1 MGLVWKNTVND
12 FFCCFFN
19 RICCHSFFSSE
30 VPYVSVN
37 CKVHYPEDIIGWQPA
52 KTVWQNMQMRALGVV
67 LKNGIGFYGRCMAD
81 VWESRLFFQCFFS
94 QFFTMQPIFFMIFLL
109 YYCTD
114 VKTVK
119 CTIQRTSSAGSLRK
133 PSDKSCRCAHLSAPW
148 VEADFITQGI
158 THWVKTTTTTRATC
172 VARIRRRRIRG
183 LRDVPAHLFDH
194 GCARTVDAN
203 PRVASVVC
211 ASVVYEM
218 CRRILLQLYFTVF
231 FRDYRYL

>member
-1 MGLVWKNTVND
+1 MIFVVVFLTEFAV
-12 FFCCFFN
+12 
-19 RICCHSFFSSE
+19 ILFFSSE

-158 THWVKTTTTTRATC
+158 THWVKTMTTTSTVWCGPNGRFPYCTVVLA
-172 VARIRRRRIRG
+172 ASK
-183 LRDVPAHLFDH
+183 LRQKWLKMGWSEHL
-194 GCARTVDAN
+194 
-203 PRVASVVC
+203 
-211 ASVVYEM
+211 
-218 CRRILLQLYFTVF
+218 
-231 FRDYRYL
+231 YRYLLFVRASVGQKN

>member
-67 LKNGIGFYGRCMAD
+67 LKNGRGFYGRCMAD

-119 CTIQRTSSAGSLRK
+119 CIIQRTSSADSLRK
-133 PSDKSCRCAHLSAPW
+133 PFDKTCRCAPW
-148 VEADFITQGI
+148 GSYWKLKEVSMADVWQIYG
-158 THWVKTTTTTRATC
+158 K
-172 VARIRRRRIRG
+172 
-183 LRDVPAHLFDH
+183 
-194 GCARTVDAN
+194 VDFF
-203 PRVASVVC
+203 S
-211 ASVVYEM
+211 
-218 CRRILLQLYFTVF
+218 VF
-231 FRDYRYL
+231 F

>member
-12 FFCCFFN
+12 FCCCFFN
-19 RICCHSFFSSE
+19 RICCHSFFSFE

-114 VKTVK
+114 VKT
-119 CTIQRTSSAGSLRK
+119 RDG
-133 PSDKSCRCAHLSAPW
+133 AHLQMVGEKSVGVYRTIFRSCSTINFCAQW
-148 VEADFITQGI
+148 ICYCQEFV
-158 THWVKTTTTTRATC
+158 
-172 VARIRRRRIRG
+172 RRR
-183 LRDVPAHLFDH
+183 
-194 GCARTVDAN
+194 
-203 PRVASVVC
+203 
-211 ASVVYEM
+211 
-218 CRRILLQLYFTVF
+218 
-231 FRDYRYL
+231 

>member
-1 MGLVWKNTVND
+1 MRRSTGEKLYEIQIAVHDIFW
-12 FFCCFFN
+12 FFCAHFLSNGVGMKKHCQWFFHN
-19 RICCHSFFSSE
+19 RICCHSVFSSE
-30 VPYVSVN
+30 VLYVSVN
-37 CKVHYPEDIIGWQPA
+37 CKVHFPEDIISWQPA

-133 PSDKSCRCAHLSAPW
+133 PSDKSCRCAPLSAPW

-158 THWVKTTTTTRATC
+158 THWVKTITTT
-172 VARIRRRRIRG
+172 
-183 LRDVPAHLFDH
+183 
-194 GCARTVDAN
+194 
-203 PRVASVVC
+203 S
-211 ASVVYEM
+211 
-218 CRRILLQLYFTVF
+218 
-231 FRDYRYL
+231 

>member
-12 FFCCFFN
+12 FCCCFFN

-67 LKNGIGFYGRCMAD
+67 LKNGRGFYGRCMAD

-133 PSDKSCRCAHLSAPW
+133 PSDKSCRCAHLSAPA
-148 VEADFITQGI
+148 VEGYFITQGI
-158 THWVKTTTTTRATC
+158 THWVKTTTTTRGCLSILSESAKYPQKYC
-172 VARIRRRRIRG
+172 MGLVRG
-183 LRDVPAHLFDH
+183 NVWGVSMDW
-194 GCARTVDAN
+194 
-203 PRVASVVC
+203 
-211 ASVVYEM
+211 
-218 CRRILLQLYFTVF
+218 
-231 FRDYRYL
+231 

>member
-1 MGLVWKNTVND
+1 MGLVWKNTVNE

-81 VWESRLFFQCFFS
+81 VWESRFFFQCFFS

-148 VEADFITQGI
+148 VDADFITQGI
-158 THWVKTTTTTRATC
+158 THWVKTMTTNSTS
-172 VARIRRRRIRG
+172 
-183 LRDVPAHLFDH
+183 RDLDP
-194 GCARTVDAN
+194 
-203 PRVASVVC
+203 
-211 ASVVYEM
+211 
-218 CRRILLQLYFTVF
+218 
-231 FRDYRYL
+231 